1 LLLAARPEDDKH
13 GGRRVGEEEMNG
25 REYHAA
31 TPALTDFW
39 DAGQEALPSLGAEH
53 KNRHCRSEQDRSTI
67 TQAEIFHDFMRAVW
81 DNAIKDENGN
91 TKYNEYSDA
100 RSVAQA
106 MGAKVVARVDDWNDW
121 LFPDGSTVEIL
132 NDGSDINNAR
142 P

>member
-1 LLLAARPEDDKH
+1 MPGKKQ
-13 GGRRVGEEEMNG
+13 G
-25 REYHAA
+25 
-31 TPALTDFW
+31 
-39 DAGQEALPSLGAEH
+39 
-53 KNRHCRSEQDRSTI
+53 CRSARNTKTGTAEVNRNRSTI

>member
-1 LLLAARPEDDKH
+1 MPGKKQ
-13 GGRRVGEEEMNG
+13 G
-25 REYHAA
+25 
-31 TPALTDFW
+31 
-39 DAGQEALPSLGAEH
+39 
-53 KNRHCRSEQDRSTI
+53 CRSARNTKTGTDEVNMTGRSTI

-132 NDGSDINNAR
+132 NDGSEINKA
-142 P
+142 PP

>member
-1 LLLAARPEDDKH
+1 MNSI
-13 GGRRVGEEEMNG
+13 GRS
-25 REYHAA
+25 A
-31 TPALTDFW
+31 
-39 DAGQEALPSLGAEH
+39 
-53 KNRHCRSEQDRSTI
+53 I

-106 MGAKVVARVDDWNDW
+106 IGAKVVARVDDWNDW

-132 NDGSDINNAR
+132 NDGSDINKAL